1 VKLLGNA
8 TEFKVGALVLGV
20 LGLIVFMS
28 FSMSEDP
35 SYLGTSK
42 KYFFYTPDASG
53 LIKNSS
59 IKLAGI
65 DVGVI
70 RDIQLRDGLAYIEIT
85 LKSDVKLSPSS
96 RIEIRANGILGD
108 KYVEVVPGDIR
119 DGILEDGSQ
128 ILEVRDTGSLA
139 ALMNEVGKIAGSLS
153 SVAKTIETAA
163 TKDGDRSSPIGRII
177 NNLEVFTGDL
187 AEISNGRKRK
197 IGEII
202 DNVHD
207 VTTGLSEVFNDQGE
221 NGFKANW
228 AKLSNTI
235 NKLDESMDNV
245 KEITNKINSGEG
257 TLGKL
262 VNDETTVENVNET
275 LTQVSEF
282 FGSAGKLRTD
292 IDFHSEYL
300 MEDEL
305 TKSYLSVRIQPGL
318 DRFYEVGIVDDPR
331 GVSETEQTISG
342 PTGNDPT
349 SDTTTTTVF
358 KNKIKFNLLM
368 AKNFFNLTVRAGI
381 MENEGG
387 IGFDYY
393 LYGEK
398 LKWNLDIFDFDDTNV
413 RSSLKWSFYKGIYV
427 LGGVDDI
434 LDKRTGVSGYLG
446 AGLYLTNDDIKLLLS
461 GLSL

>member
-1 VKLLGNA
+1 MSLGSA
-8 TEFKVGALVLGV
+8 TELKVGAVVLAV

-53 LIKNSS
+53 LIKKSS

-70 RDIQLRDGLAYIEIT
+70 RDIQLRDGLAYVEIT
-85 LKSDVKLSPSS
+85 LKSDIKLSPSS
-96 RIEIRANGILGD
+96 RVEVRANGILGD

-119 DGILEDGSQ
+119 DGVLEDGSQ

-153 SVAKTIETAA
+153 SVAKTIEQAA

-177 NNLEVFTGDL
+177 NNMEVFTADL
-187 AEISNGRKRK
+187 AEISSGRKRK

-202 DNVHD
+202 DSVHD
-207 VTTGLSEVFNDQGE
+207 VTTGLSDVFNDQGE
-221 NGFKANW
+221 HGFKANW

-235 NKLDESMDNV
+235 TKLDESMDNI
-245 KEITNKINSGEG
+245 KSITGKINSGEG

-262 VNDETTVENVNET
+262 VNDETTVDSVNET
-275 LTQVSEF
+275 LTQVNEF

-300 MEDEL
+300 AEDEL
-305 TKSYLSVRIQPGL
+305 TKSYLSVKIQPGL
-318 DRFYEVGIVDDPR
+318 DRFYEIGLVDDPR
-331 GVSETEQTISG
+331 GVSEEEQVISG
-342 PTGNDPT
+342 PTGGAT
-349 SDTTTTTVF
+349 TDTTTTTVF
-358 KNKIKFNLLM
+358 KNKLKFNALI
-368 AKNFFNLTVRAGI
+368 AKNFFNLTVKAGI
-381 MENEGG
+381 IENEGG
-387 IGFDYY
+387 VGFDYY
-393 LYGEK
+393 LYSDK
-398 LKWNLDIFDFDDTNV
+398 LKWNLDVYDFDEVNV
-413 RSSLKWSFYKGIYV
+413 RSSLKWSFYRGIYV

-434 LDKRTGVSGYLG
+434 LDKRTGISSYLG

>member
-1 VKLLGNA
+1 VNLGSA
-8 TEFKVGALVLGV
+8 TELKVGALVLAV
-20 LGLIVFMS
+20 LGLIGYMS

-42 KYFFYTPDASG
+42 KYFFYTQDASG
-53 LIKNSS
+53 LIKKSS

-65 DVGVI
+65 DVGII

-85 LKSDVKLSPSS
+85 VKSDVKLSPSS

-119 DGILEDGSQ
+119 DGLLEDGSQ

-153 SVAKTIETAA
+153 TVAKTIEQAA

-187 AEISNGRKRK
+187 AEISSGRKRK

-202 DNVHD
+202 DSIHD
-207 VTTGLSEVFNDQGE
+207 VSTGLGEVFTDQGE

-235 NKLDESMDNV
+235 TKLDQSMDNF
-245 KEITNKINSGEG
+245 KQISEKINTGEG

-262 VNDETTVENVNET
+262 VNDETTVDNVNET

-282 FGSAGKLRTD
+282 FGTTGKLRTD

-300 MEDEL
+300 AEDEV
-305 TKSYLSVRIQPGL
+305 TKSYLSVKIQPGL
-318 DRFYEVGIVDDPR
+318 DRFYEIGIVDDPR
-331 GVSETEQTISG
+331 GVIDEQDRIVTTNPSG
-342 PTGNDPT
+342 PTEST
-349 SDTTTTTVF
+349 TETTTF
-358 KNKIKFNLLM
+358 KNKLKFNVLM
-368 AKNFFNLTVRAGI
+368 AKNFFDLTVKAGI
-381 MENEGG
+381 IENEGG
-387 IGFDYY
+387 ISFDYY
-393 LYGEK
+393 LWGEK
-398 LKWNLDIFDFDDTNV
+398 LKWNLDIYDFDETNM
-413 RSSLKWSFYKGIYV
+413 RSALKWSFYKGIYV

>member
-1 VKLLGNA
+1 MNLGSA
-8 TEFKVGALVLGV
+8 TELKVGAVVLAV

-53 LIKNSS
+53 LIKKSS

-70 RDIQLRDGLAYIEIT
+70 RDIQLRDGLAYVEIT

-96 RIEIRANGILGD
+96 RIEVRANGILGD

-119 DGILEDGSQ
+119 DGVLEDGSQ

-153 SVAKTIETAA
+153 SVAKTIEQAA

-177 NNLEVFTGDL
+177 NNMEVFTADL

-207 VTTGLSEVFNDQGE
+207 VTTGLSDVFNDQGDG
-221 NGFKANW
+221 GFKANW

-235 NKLDESMDNV
+235 NKLDESMDNI
-245 KEITNKINSGEG
+245 KSITGKINSGEG

-262 VNDETTVENVNET
+262 VNDETTIDSVNDT
-275 LTQVSEF
+275 LTQVNEF
-282 FGSAGKLRTD
+282 FGAAGKLTTD

-300 MEDEL
+300 AEDDL
-305 TKSYLSVRIQPGL
+305 TKSYLSVKIQPGL
-318 DRFYEVGIVDDPR
+318 DRFYELGIVDDPR
-331 GVSETEQTISG
+331 GVSEEEQVISG
-342 PTGNDPT
+342 PTGGAT
-349 SDTTTTTVF
+349 TDTTTTTIF
-358 KNKIKFNLLM
+358 KNKIKFNAML
-368 AKNFFNLTVRAGI
+368 AKNFFNLTVKAGI
-381 MENEGG
+381 IENEGG
-387 IGFDYY
+387 VSFEYY
-393 LYGEK
+393 LYGDK
-398 LKWNLDIFDFDDTNV
+398 LKWNLDVFDFDQTNI
-413 RSSLKWSFYKGIYV
+413 RSALKWSFYRGIYV

-434 LDKRTGVSGYLG
+434 LNERTGVSGYFG